1 MNAHPALAR
10 GDRLQGLCQ
19 LVTDFNGKIPVGG
32 CIEEPKIDGIRMLW
46 IDGELV
52 TREGVPILGA
62 EHIAAEIRRLEHA
75 ACVPL
80 FVDGEWQVDA
90 SYEATKRHFSAK
102 GSQGNA
108 GIFHA
113 FDVMTMRQW
122 RGQSV
127 GHALLARKRVLEK
140 HCQPL
145 GERSP
150 VRPMPW
156 GWVDS
161 VEDARR
167 VAAEVIAAGGEGVI
181 LKHANSTYK
190 AGRSTNWQRIK
201 RAETY
206 DGRIRELIS
215 RQDNGDIMAT
225 MVVEIEGRLVPI
237 SAGFTDRQRFN
248 FMLSCDAMIGLVA
261 EVEATERTPTGQI
274 QQASFIRLR
283 GERLREAS
291 N

>member
-19 LVTDFNGKIPVGG
+19 LVTDFNGKIPAGG
-32 CIEEPKIDGIRMLW
+32 CVEEPKIDGIRMLW

-62 EHIAAEIRRLEHA
+62 EHIADDIRRMERA
-75 ACVPL
+75 ACRPL

-90 SYEATKRHFSAK
+90 SYGATRRHFSAK

-108 GIFHA
+108 GILHA
-113 FDVMTMRQW
+113 FDVMDMRQW
-122 RGQSV
+122 RGQDV
-127 GHALLARKRVLEK
+127 GHALLARKRALEK
-140 HCQPL
+140 LCQPL

-150 VRPMPW
+150 VRPIPW
-156 GWVDS
+156 GWVDT

-167 VAAEVIAAGGEGVI
+167 VAQEVIAAGGEGVI

-206 DGRIRELIS
+206 DGYIRELIS
-215 RQDNGDIMAT
+215 RQDNGDVLAT
-225 MVVEIEGRLVPI
+225 MVVEIEGRLVRVCE
-237 SAGFTDRQRFN
+237 GFTDRQRFD
-248 FMLSCDAMIGLVA
+248 FMLSGDAMIGSVV
-261 EVEATERTPTGQI
+261 EVEAVDRSAAGALLEAR
-274 QQASFIRLR
+274 FIRR
-283 GERLREAS
+283 KA
-291 N
+291 

>member
-1 MNAHPALAR
+1 VNAHPALAR

-19 LVTDFNGKIPVGG
+19 LVTDFNGKIPAGG

-46 IDGELV
+46 IDGEIV

-62 EHIAAEIRRLEHA
+62 EHIAHEIRRMEHA

-90 SYEATKRHFSAK
+90 TFDATKRHFSAK

-108 GIFHA
+108 GISHV

-122 RGQSV
+122 RGQDV
-127 GHALLARKRVLEK
+127 GHGLLARKRRLEEL
-140 HCQPL
+140 CQPL
-145 GERSP
+145 GERGP
-150 VRPMPW
+150 VRPIPW
-156 GWVDS
+156 GWVET

-201 RAETY
+201 RSETY

-215 RQDNGDIMAT
+215 LQDNGDIMAT
-225 MVVEIEGRLVPI
+225 MVVEIEGRLIRV
-237 SAGFTDRQRFN
+237 SAGFTDRQRFD
-248 FMLSCDAMIGLVA
+248 FMLAGDSMIGLMA
-261 EVEATERTPTGQI
+261 EVEAMERT
-274 QQASFIRLR
+274 ASGMLREGRFVRLR
-283 GERLREAS
+283 DERL
-291 N
+291 